1 MSKIIILILSFLI
14 ANADSFNFTEL
25 RYSDALGRSMELN
38 GEISFLKNGLSINY
52 KESKKNLRLQD
63 SKLTYKEDGQEI
75 ILDESQTQH
84 IIQYLETIIL
94 LHSGDGKLLKSM
106 FDVEIHADKTLLKP
120 KGSLRHFVN
129 SIELEKSE
137 KKLKEI
143 KLFLKNSDKITIKIA
158 DEIR

>member
-1 MSKIIILILSFLI
+1 
-14 ANADSFNFTEL
+14 
-25 RYSDALGRSMELN
+25 
-38 GEISFLKNGLSINY
+38 
-52 KESKKNLRLQD
+52 
-63 SKLTYKEDGQEI
+63 
-75 ILDESQTQH
+75 
-84 IIQYLETIIL
+84 
-94 LHSGDGKLLKSM
+94 M